1 MKLRINKTYILGL
14 VACGALFTACSQEYP
29 TLFGGESDGF
39 YFNYDSKDDLTAT
52 INFADSIVKEPE
64 VGYVPIKIRLLGHL
78 SNQTTPIMLKAEPV
92 EGYEQ
97 AQVTLP
103 TVEINAGEYDKT
115 VKVAVARPAQ
125 ENTTYAV
132 KITFEQGDKSMKDFD
147 SFVIYT
153 KESYEKPSAWND
165 NYYGEWTA
173 EKYKF
178 CAKTLGKAAFYSDDS
193 YTQSNQYNPRLIYAV
208 RDWHQAHPSEAIPYD
223 IPFLSDTEFWDAYE
237 RPYYWGDLQ
246 DKYFGNY
253 DGWGFG
259 KFASSL
265 GLTTQNEEQI
275 LGSTDEAELQK
286 SNRNAVLLMMQNYNN
301 QFEQGY
307 SYWGLN
313 SAFSVPMIE
322 GMDYDVVAPAFW
334 TNSLT
339 RPMIEKYYGA
349 YSEAKYKKML
359 KIASS
364 NVDGFKPFLLFPVKL
379 QWDDASMQNTPAWDT
394 DANLNWTYMGE
405 QVIYEFYKM
414 FKQQEPA
421 LFPDG
426 VTEPA

>member
-1 MKLRINKTYILGL
+1 
-14 VACGALFTACSQEYP
+14 
-29 TLFGGESDGF
+29 
-39 YFNYDSKDDLTAT
+39 
-52 INFADSIVKEPE
+52 
-64 VGYVPIKIRLLGHL
+64 
-78 SNQTTPIMLKAEPV
+78 
-92 EGYEQ
+92 
-97 AQVTLP
+97 
-103 TVEINAGEYDKT
+103 
-115 VKVAVARPAQ
+115 
-125 ENTTYAV
+125 
-132 KITFEQGDKSMKDFD
+132 
-147 SFVIYT
+147 
-153 KESYEKPSAWND
+153 
-165 NYYGEWTA
+165 
-173 EKYKF
+173 
-178 CAKTLGKAAFYSDDS
+178 
-193 YTQSNQYNPRLIYAV
+193 
-208 RDWHQAHPSEAIPYD
+208 
-223 IPFLSDTEFWDAYE
+223 
-237 RPYYWGDLQ
+237 
-246 DKYFGNY
+246 
-253 DGWGFG
+253 
-259 KFASSL
+259 
-265 GLTTQNEEQI
+265 
-275 LGSTDEAELQK
+275 
-286 SNRNAVLLMMQNYNN
+286 MMQNYNN

-379 QWDDASMQNTPAWDT
+379 QWDDVSMQNTPAWDT